1 VTDAAPRDR
10 AVAPVVGKALEA
22 GLVVLFVALLTAALS
37 GGVIPGYERVAG
49 QRVADR
55 TLASATER
63 IQQTVPPDARVA
75 TAQTRVDLPRTIAGR
90 SYLIRVD
97 GRALV
102 LDHPDPAIRAR
113 ARLVLPPAVDRVNG
127 TWSSTDPATVR
138 VRRRGKNVTVS
149 LVRGEGP

>member
-1 VTDAAPRDR
+1 VTDATSRDR

-37 GGVIPGYERVAG
+37 GGVVPGYERVAG

-55 TLASATER
+55 ALAGATER
-63 IQQTVPPDARVA
+63 IQQSVPTDARAA
-75 TAQTRVDLPRTIAGR
+75 TARTRVDLPRTIAGR
-90 SYLIRVD
+90 SYRVRVD

-113 ARLVLPPAVDRVNG
+113 ARLALPPAVDSVNG
-127 TWSSTDPATVR
+127 TWSSTAPAVVQ
-138 VRRRGKNVTVS
+138 VRRRGGNVTVS
-149 LVRGEGP
+149 LVRCDGP